1 MVKERNVNNLP
12 QSEKEPIDY
21 SQKVLEVKNLK
32 KYFYLGKG
40 PNRTVLRA
48 VDGISFDIYKGEV
61 FGLVGESGCGKTT
74 TGRTIIKLYN
84 PTDGSIYLNGTLIG
98 AGDLSYRREIQ
109 RVKREAKERI
119 LSLDKSKYQIVQ
131 LRREADAKIKRLRYQ
146 IEDLEDSYNRDIK
159 AIDAILD
166 EYNTQLYRLKN
177 QYELDID
184 NIKYQANLKI
194 AQIKEKLTNRFE
206 IEYNNQLKIAK
217 RRFENKL
224 DGLKNSAALTK
235 EAIQQRIEE
244 LQREHAEE
252 LKALKEK
259 YLRLIE
265 AEKDNI
271 LSKKEV
277 KEQIAKLKEETKQ
290 LLEARKAKYREER
303 SKVQKPDFAA
313 LKAEKAKITAN
324 YKKKLAELNSQIRQ
338 IKEET
343 KAAIKA
349 VPKSKA
355 FTAMEKEKIKQI
367 KEEAKE
373 KIEELKEKI
382 RETKRINKSKET
394 WEVSRKMQM
403 IFQDPISSLNPRM
416 TVREIIG
423 EGLKIRGGYSEET
436 IDEMVAEALK
446 IVGLLPE
453 YASRY
458 PHEFSGG
465 QRQRIGIARALVMN
479 PDFIIADEPI
489 SALDVSIRAQILN
502 LLTDLRDKFGLTIL
516 FIAHDLS
523 VVRFFCDRIA
533 VMYNGKIVE
542 MASAEEL
549 FNNPLHP
556 YTISLLSA
564 IPQPDPD
571 YEKGRKRIHYDPSIH
586 DYRED
591 KPSMREIAKG
601 HFVYVNNKEFEELK
615 EKYYKNKQNEQEP
628 KN

>member
-217 RRFENKL
+217 RRFEKKL

-259 YLRLIE
+259 YLPLIE

-615 EKYYKNKQNEQEP
+615 EKYYKNKQNE
-628 KN
+628 

>member
-217 RRFENKL
+217 RRFEKKL

-259 YLRLIE
+259 YLPLIE

-290 LLEARKAKYREER
+290 LLEARKR
-303 SKVQKPDFAA
+303 
-313 LKAEKAKITAN
+313 N
-324 YKKKLAELNSQIRQ
+324 
-338 IKEET
+338 
-343 KAAIKA
+343 
-349 VPKSKA
+349 
-355 FTAMEKEKIKQI
+355 
-367 KEEAKE
+367 
-373 KIEELKEKI
+373 
-382 RETKRINKSKET
+382 
-394 WEVSRKMQM
+394 
-403 IFQDPISSLNPRM
+403 
-416 TVREIIG
+416 
-423 EGLKIRGGYSEET
+423 
-436 IDEMVAEALK
+436 
-446 IVGLLPE
+446 
-453 YASRY
+453 
-458 PHEFSGG
+458 
-465 QRQRIGIARALVMN
+465 
-479 PDFIIADEPI
+479 
-489 SALDVSIRAQILN
+489 
-502 LLTDLRDKFGLTIL
+502 
-516 FIAHDLS
+516 
-523 VVRFFCDRIA
+523 
-533 VMYNGKIVE
+533 
-542 MASAEEL
+542 
-549 FNNPLHP
+549 
-556 YTISLLSA
+556 
-564 IPQPDPD
+564 
-571 YEKGRKRIHYDPSIH
+571 
-586 DYRED
+586 
-591 KPSMREIAKG
+591 IAKNVRK
-601 HFVYVNNKEFEELK
+601 FKT
-615 EKYYKNKQNEQEP
+615 
-628 KN
+628 

>member
-217 RRFENKL
+217 RRFEKKL

-259 YLRLIE
+259 YLPLIE

>member
-217 RRFENKL
+217 RRFEKKL

-259 YLRLIE
+259 YLPLIE

-313 LKAEKAKITAN
+313 LKAEKANITAN